1 MCTNPILI
9 TAALLVLFTGVLES
23 ALYFYS
29 NFLKCLSPVIRVTE
43 LKSLELC
50 FKVRTIRGA
59 PQMCTQPCTLL
70 SESQPSGIQTELLHF
85 TCYLWKMNYLFTSNK
100 RL

>member
-29 NFLKCLSPVIRVTE
+29 KFLKRLSPVIWVTE

-50 FKVRTIRGA
+50 LCMNPVRVLT
-59 PQMCTQPCTLL
+59 
-70 SESQPSGIQTELLHF
+70 
-85 TCYLWKMNYLFTSNK
+85 Y
-100 RL
+100 